1 MESRVPKSSTRPRAT
16 PVKKKPNGAAIPCRV
31 WIVEDHLSIRQLMES
46 FVSLL
51 PGFVVAGASP
61 DAAPALGVARA
72 GGVDIVILDL
82 MIRGEG
88 GIAALIKLRETPRPP
103 QVMIYSA
110 TSTIHS
116 LQLAL
121 AHGATGYVE
130 KTDSLDELKLAL
142 SRLREGGMHFS
153 PGPSRLLTSLL
164 RPTPR
169 GHGRSE
175 ETELKVLEK
184 LARGMTIKEAAHELG
199 LSTQKVYRVRATLM
213 ERANARSSQDL
224 TRYAIEVGL
233 VGAHR
238 SDVV

>member
-1 MESRVPKSSTRPRAT
+1 MPPAAKPKPPAAGPSR
-16 PVKKKPNGAAIPCRV
+16 RV
-31 WIVEDHLSIRQLMES
+31 WIIEDHLSIRQLLES
-46 FVSLL
+46 FISLL
-51 PGFVVAGASP
+51 PGFVVTGSSP
-61 DAAPALGVARA
+61 DAAPALGAARA

-82 MIRGEG
+82 MIRGDG
-88 GIAALIKLRETPRPP
+88 GIAALIKLRDIPRAPR
-103 QVMIYSA
+103 VLIYSA

-121 AHGATGYVE
+121 SHGAAGYVE
-130 KTDSLDELKLAL
+130 KSDSLEELKLAL
-142 SRLREGGMHFS
+142 SRVQEGGMHFS

-169 GHGRSE
+169 GHARTE

-184 LARGMTIKEAAHELG
+184 LARGLSIKEAAHDLG
-199 LSTQKVYRVRATLM
+199 LSTQKVYRVRAVLM
-213 ERANARSSQDL
+213 ERANAHSSQDL